1 VERKKHSETRHA
13 NVSDISALCAL
24 ASALAS
30 TRLALLIDDSSRR
43 MSRDRIPRDA
53 SPRAIGPATRV
64 VNERSIIL
72 KPRTSSA
79 MTKTLNPTVEHELS
93 MDRTAGKSA
102 APEANAAEAAN
113 EGNEPSEA
121 QASAAA
127 LLDLTPQQAGTQTLL
142 RGLAI
147 LEAAAGGARDL
158 RSIGAAL
165 GTTRS
170 TTHRLVSSLVQA
182 RYLRQVGGG
191 YLLGPKLIE
200 LGTIALEQMPL
211 TAVARPHLQVLAEH
225 THDTIH
231 LGVRD
236 GDDVLYIDKIPGT
249 RGLEMRSRVGHRMP
263 LASTGIGK
271 AMMLDLPPETWSK
284 LLEASHRVLA
294 KVSFKPDHQPDIDT
308 FVQRMTRY
316 SQGGF
321 TFDLEENEA
330 SIRCVAA
337 PVRDASGAIVAALS
351 VASTIPYMPSER
363 MEELIPVVQ
372 REARAI
378 SQELG
383 WRVPQPAT
391 RRIKR

>member
-1 VERKKHSETRHA
+1 VKRQKHSETSHA
-13 NVSDISALCAL
+13 NVSDISATSAL
-24 ASALAS
+24 ASALAFA
-30 TRLALLIDDSSRR
+30 RLALLIDDSSRR
-43 MSRDRIPRDA
+43 FTRDG
-53 SPRAIGPATRV
+53 SPRAIGPVTRV

-79 MTKTLNPTVEHELS
+79 MTKTLNPTIEQELS
-93 MDRTAGKSA
+93 MDRTAGNPA
-102 APEANAAEAAN
+102 APQTKPADEANEAN
-113 EGNEPSEA
+113 EPNDA

>member
-1 VERKKHSETRHA
+1 VQRKKHSETSHA
-13 NVSDISALCAL
+13 KVSAISAIAFAQ
-24 ASALAS
+24 ASA
-30 TRLALLIDDSSRR
+30 RPALLIDDSSRR
-43 MSRDRIPRDA
+43 VPRDA
-53 SPRAIGPATRV
+53 SPRAIGPVARV
-64 VNERSIIL
+64 VNESSVIL

-79 MTKTLNPTVEHELS
+79 MTKTLNPTVEQELS
-93 MDRTAGKSA
+93 MDRAASKPA
-102 APEANAAEAAN
+102 APDVD
-113 EGNEPSEA
+113 EPNEA

-211 TAVARPHLQVLAEH
+211 TAVARPHLEVLAEH

-271 AMMLDLPPETWSK
+271 AMMLDLPPQTWSK

-294 KVSFKPDHQPDIDT
+294 KVSFRPDHQPDIDT

-316 SQGGF
+316 AQGGF

-351 VASTIPYMPSER
+351 VASTIPYMPPER

-383 WRVPQPAT
+383 WRVPQPTT

>member
-1 VERKKHSETRHA
+1 MNEAMPTHG
-13 NVSDISALCAL
+13 
-24 ASALAS
+24 
-30 TRLALLIDDSSRR
+30 
-43 MSRDRIPRDA
+43 A
-53 SPRAIGPATRV
+53 SP
-64 VNERSIIL
+64 
-72 KPRTSSA
+72 
-79 MTKTLNPTVEHELS
+79 
-93 MDRTAGKSA
+93 
-102 APEANAAEAAN
+102 AEAAPGSN
-113 EGNEPSEA
+113 GGPDSAANPA
-121 QASAAA
+121 QREASAVTANVAA
-127 LLDLTPQQAGTQTLL
+127 SASATARASRPVQRAATVDGLGLPVTLLEITPQQAGTQTLL

-147 LEAAAGGARDL
+147 LEAAAAGVRDL
-158 RSIGAAL
+158 RSFGAAL

-182 RYLRQVGGG
+182 RYLRQVQGG

-211 TAVARPHLQVLAEH
+211 TAVARPHLQSLAEH
-225 THDTIH
+225 TLDTIH

-271 AMMLDLPPETWSK
+271 AMMLDLAPDAWQS
-284 LLEASHRVLA
+284 LFDASRRALA
-294 KVSFKPDHQPDIDT
+294 GVSFKPDNRPDAAT
-308 FVQRMTRY
+308 FLQRMTNY
-316 SQGGF
+316 AAGGY

-351 VASTIPYMPSER
+351 VASTIPYMPLER
-363 MEELIPVVQ
+363 MDELIPVVQ

-378 SQELG
+378 SEELG
-383 WRVPQPAT
+383 WRAPQPAT

>member
-1 VERKKHSETRHA
+1 
-13 NVSDISALCAL
+13 
-24 ASALAS
+24 
-30 TRLALLIDDSSRR
+30 
-43 MSRDRIPRDA
+43 
-53 SPRAIGPATRV
+53 
-64 VNERSIIL
+64 
-72 KPRTSSA
+72 
-79 MTKTLNPTVEHELS
+79 MTKTLNAPIASELS
-93 MDRTAGKSA
+93 AREAGSE
-102 APEANAAEAAN
+102 PAAN
-113 EGNEPSEA
+113 EIDGA

-147 LEAAAGGARDL
+147 LEAAAAGARDL
-158 RSIGAAL
+158 RSFGAAL

-182 RYLRQVGGG
+182 RYLRQVPSGG

-211 TAVARPHLQVLAEH
+211 TAVARPHLQALAEY
-225 THDTIH
+225 TRDTIH

-271 AMMLDLPPETWSK
+271 AMMLDLTPDAWSH

-294 KVSFKPDHQPDIDT
+294 KVTFRPDHQPDFDT

-316 SQGGF
+316 AQGGF

-337 PVRDASGAIVAALS
+337 PVRDASGQIVAALS

-372 REARAI
+372 RQARAI
-378 SQELG
+378 SEELG

>member
-1 VERKKHSETRHA
+1 MNKAMPTRAASESEADLSPPVDHA
-13 NVSDISALCAL
+13 TSATPPLP
-24 ASALAS
+24 SA
-30 TRLALLIDDSSRR
+30 
-43 MSRDRIPRDA
+43 
-53 SPRAIGPATRV
+53 PAA
-64 VNERSIIL
+64 
-72 KPRTSSA
+72 K
-79 MTKTLNPTVEHELS
+79 
-93 MDRTAGKSA
+93 A
-102 APEANAAEAAN
+102 ARANASLHPAPVDGIAL
-113 EGNEPSEA
+113 PST
-121 QASAAA
+121 
-127 LLDLTPQQAGTQTLL
+127 LLDITPQQAGTQTLL

-147 LEAAAGGARDL
+147 LEAAAAGVRDL
-158 RSIGAAL
+158 RTFGAAL

-182 RYLRQVGGG
+182 RYLRQVQGG

-211 TAVARPHLQVLAEH
+211 TAVARQHLESLAEQ
-225 THDTIH
+225 TLDTIH

-271 AMMLDLPPETWSK
+271 AMMLDLTPDVWQS
-284 LLEASHRVLA
+284 LFDASRRALA
-294 KVSFKPDHQPDIDT
+294 SVSFKPDNRPDAQT
-308 FVQRMTRY
+308 FMQRMTNY
-316 SQGGF
+316 AAGGY

-337 PVRDASGAIVAALS
+337 PVRDASGAVVAALS
-351 VASTIPYMPSER
+351 VASTIPYMSLER
-363 MEELIPVVQ
+363 MDELIPVVQ

-378 SQELG
+378 SEELG
-383 WRVPQPAT
+383 WRTPQPAT

>member
-1 VERKKHSETRHA
+1 MKRKKHSETSHA
-13 NVSDISALCAL
+13 NVSDISAHSAL

-30 TRLALLIDDSSRR
+30 TRLALLIDDSPRR
-43 MSRDRIPRDA
+43 ILRDA
-53 SPRAIGPATRV
+53 SPRATGPVTRV

-102 APEANAAEAAN
+102 APDVDAAN
-113 EGNEPSEA
+113 EANEPSEA

>member
-1 VERKKHSETRHA
+1 
-13 NVSDISALCAL
+13 
-24 ASALAS
+24 
-30 TRLALLIDDSSRR
+30 
-43 MSRDRIPRDA
+43 
-53 SPRAIGPATRV
+53 
-64 VNERSIIL
+64 
-72 KPRTSSA
+72 
-79 MTKTLNPTVEHELS
+79 MTKTLNSPVVVE
-93 MDRTAGKSA
+93 T
-102 APEANAAEAAN
+102 PNAADVPGATDGAN
-113 EGNEPSEA
+113 PGNGQMHRVTKARADVAVPLP
-121 QASAAA
+121 AA

-147 LEAAAGGARDL
+147 LEAAAAGARDL
-158 RSIGAAL
+158 RSFGAAL

-182 RYLRQVGGG
+182 RYLRQLGSA

-211 TAVARPHLQVLAEH
+211 TAVARPHLEVLAEL

-271 AMMLDLPPETWSK
+271 AMMLDLSPDEWSR
-284 LLEASHRVLA
+284 LTQASHRVLA
-294 KVSFKPDHQPDIDT
+294 AVSFKPDNQPDSAT
-308 FVQRMTRY
+308 FLQRMTRY
-316 SQGGF
+316 AQGGY
-321 TFDLEENEA
+321 TFDLEENEI

-337 PVRDASGAIVAALS
+337 PVRDASGTIVAALS
-351 VASTIPYMPSER
+351 VASTIPYMPLER
-363 MEELIPVVQ
+363 MDELILIVQ
-372 REARAI
+372 RQARAI
-378 SQELG
+378 SEDLG

>member
-1 VERKKHSETRHA
+1 
-13 NVSDISALCAL
+13 
-24 ASALAS
+24 
-30 TRLALLIDDSSRR
+30 
-43 MSRDRIPRDA
+43 
-53 SPRAIGPATRV
+53 
-64 VNERSIIL
+64 
-72 KPRTSSA
+72 

-93 MDRTAGKSA
+93 MERSARKPA
-102 APEANAAEAAN
+102 APEANAADAASDA
-113 EGNEPSEA
+113 NEPSGA

-271 AMMLDLPPETWSK
+271 AMMLDLPPETWKK

-308 FVQRMTRY
+308 FIQRMTRY

>member
-1 VERKKHSETRHA
+1 VKRQKHSETSHA
-13 NVSDISALCAL
+13 NVSDISATSAL
-24 ASALAS
+24 ASAFAS
-30 TRLALLIDDSSRR
+30 ACLALLIDDSPRR
-43 MSRDRIPRDA
+43 FPRDA
-53 SPRAIGPATRV
+53 SPRAIGPVTRV

-79 MTKTLNPTVEHELS
+79 MTKILNPTVEHELS
-93 MDRTAGKSA
+93 MERSARKPA
-102 APEANAAEAAN
+102 APEANAADAASDA
-113 EGNEPSEA
+113 NEPSGA

-271 AMMLDLPPETWSK
+271 AMMLDLPPETWKK

-308 FVQRMTRY
+308 FIQRMTRY

>member
-1 VERKKHSETRHA
+1 MPKPLSPAARPLQPAAEPADARAPT
-13 NVSDISALCAL
+13 AL
-24 ASALAS
+24 AVQADAVTNAPTATDAAPVAPALS
-30 TRLALLIDDSSRR
+30 DDLA
-43 MSRDRIPRDA
+43 P
-53 SPRAIGPATRV
+53 
-64 VNERSIIL
+64 
-72 KPRTSSA
+72 TSS
-79 MTKTLNPTVEHELS
+79 LIEV
-93 MDRTAGKSA
+93 A
-102 APEANAAEAAN
+102 A
-113 EGNEPSEA
+113 
-121 QASAAA
+121 QH
-127 LLDLTPQQAGTQTLL
+127 AGTQTLL

-158 RSIGAAL
+158 RAFCAAL

-182 RYLRQVGGG
+182 RYLRQAQGG

-211 TAVARPHLQVLAEH
+211 TAVARPHLETLAER

-271 AMMLDLPPETWSK
+271 AMMLDLSTEQWRE
-284 LLEASHRVLA
+284 LCAASQRALA
-294 KVSFKPDHQPDIDT
+294 GVNFKPGNQPDEVV
-308 FVQRMTRY
+308 FVQRMSHYATRGY
-316 SQGGF
+316 A
-321 TFDLEENEA
+321 FDLEENET

-351 VASTIPYMPSER
+351 VASTIPYMPHER
-363 MEELIPVVQ
+363 MEELVPVVQ
-372 REARAI
+372 GAARGI
-378 SQELG
+378 SADLG
-383 WRVPQPAT
+383 WRVPQPAI

>member
-1 VERKKHSETRHA
+1 VKRQKHSETSHA
-13 NVSDISALCAL
+13 NVSDISATSAL

-30 TRLALLIDDSSRR
+30 ACLALLIDDSPRR
-43 MSRDRIPRDA
+43 FPRDA
-53 SPRAIGPATRV
+53 SPRAIGPVTRV

-79 MTKTLNPTVEHELS
+79 MTKTLTPPVEHELS
-93 MDRTAGKSA
+93 MDRTAGQPA
-102 APEANAAEAAN
+102 APEANAADAASDTS
-113 EGNEPSEA
+113 EPSEPSDA

-271 AMMLDLPPETWSK
+271 AMMLDLPPETWKK

-294 KVSFKPDHQPDIDT
+294 KVSFRPDHQPDIDT
-308 FVQRMTRY
+308 FIQRMTRY

>member
-1 VERKKHSETRHA
+1 MNKSPNT
-13 NVSDISALCAL
+13 DIDVA
-24 ASALAS
+24 
-30 TRLALLIDDSSRR
+30 D
-43 MSRDRIPRDA
+43 
-53 SPRAIGPATRV
+53 
-64 VNERSIIL
+64 
-72 KPRTSSA
+72 
-79 MTKTLNPTVEHELS
+79 
-93 MDRTAGKSA
+93 TAA
-102 APEANAAEAAN
+102 APQVADTPKSTDNKPNVRDPDAIAL
-113 EGNEPSEA
+113 PST
-121 QASAAA
+121 
-127 LLDLTPQQAGTQTLL
+127 LLDITPQQAGTQTLL

-147 LEAAAGGARDL
+147 LEAAANGARDL
-158 RSIGAAL
+158 RAFGAAL

-182 RYLRQVGGG
+182 RYLRQVQGG

-211 TAVARPHLQVLAEH
+211 TAVARPHLEALAQH

-271 AMMLDLPPETWSK
+271 AMMLDLPHDTWSK
-284 LLEASHRVLA
+284 LLESSHRALA
-294 KVSFKPDHQPDIDT
+294 GASFKPDHRPDVDT
-308 FVQRMTRY
+308 FLQRMTRY
-316 SQGGF
+316 AQGGF

-351 VASTIPYMPSER
+351 VASTIPYMPHER

-378 SQELG
+378 SEELG
-383 WRVPQPAT
+383 WRVPQPTT

>member
-1 VERKKHSETRHA
+1 MNKAMSSTLAA
-13 NVSDISALCAL
+13 NLPD
-24 ASALAS
+24 
-30 TRLALLIDDSSRR
+30 
-43 MSRDRIPRDA
+43 
-53 SPRAIGPATRV
+53 
-64 VNERSIIL
+64 E
-72 KPRTSSA
+72 
-79 MTKTLNPTVEHELS
+79 
-93 MDRTAGKSA
+93 A
-102 APEANAAEAAN
+102 APVQNTAA
-113 EGNEPSEA
+113 S
-121 QASAAA
+121 ASAAQPKA
-127 LLDLTPQQAGTQTLL
+127 RLAADEIGVASTLLDGSMQQAGTQTLL

-147 LEAAAGGARDL
+147 LEAAAAGVRDL
-158 RSIGAAL
+158 RSFGAVL

-182 RYLRQVGGG
+182 RYLRQVQGG

-211 TAVARPHLQVLAEH
+211 TTVARAHLQALADE
-225 THDTIH
+225 TLDTIH

-271 AMMLDLPPETWSK
+271 AMMLDLAPQSWRD
-284 LLEASHRVLA
+284 LFDASRRTLA
-294 KVSFKPDHQPDIDT
+294 GVSFRPDHSLEPDT
-308 FVQRMTRY
+308 FLKRMATY
-316 SQGGF
+316 SAGGY
-321 TFDLEENEA
+321 TFDLEENEI

-351 VASTIPYMPSER
+351 VASTIPYMPLER
-363 MEELIPVVQ
+363 MDELIPVVQ

-383 WRVPQPAT
+383 WRAPQPAT
-391 RRIKR
+391 RRIRR